1 MQYPENYHESQALK
15 LKEKAA
21 KLDAANND
29 KENKGKRG
37 KKRVQSDADPLK
49 AKISKN
55 VPLSKYK
62 ISSDLVEAMKRDKKN
77 SKLWEEIR
85 SQEFKTRKEL
95 VDEVEKSFECVV
107 CMGVVTAPVTLQCL
121 HNFCQSCIKRGVKSE
136 GAVCPCCRG
145 VIDPKLEVNNP
156 LNAPKH
162 EDNWTKL
169 GVDVER

>member
-1 MQYPENYHESQALK
+1 MQYPENYHESQELK

-29 KENKGKRG
+29 KENKGRRG
-37 KKRVQSDADPLK
+37 KKRVQSEAESEPLK

-107 CMGVVTAPVTLQCL
+107 CMGVVTAPVTTQCL
-121 HNFCQSCIKRGVKSE
+121 HNFCQSCITRGVKSV
-136 GAVCPCCRG
+136 GAECPCCRA
-145 VIDPKLEVNNP
+145 VIDQKLEVNQP
-156 LNAPKH
+156 LRNVMNLILPGH
-162 EDNWTKL
+162 EHAA
-169 GVDVER
+169 